1 MKETSRFPKEKVS
14 VNNEP
19 LDETN
24 TLLVKISDSQ
34 YYLIATTINM
44 NSTKF
49 VFK

>member
-24 TLLVKISDSQ
+24 ALCSQ
-34 YYLIATTINM
+34 VIHNTSSVATTINM

>member
-24 TLLVKISDSQ
+24 TLCSQ
-34 YYLIATTINM
+34 D
-44 NSTKF
+44 K
-49 VFK
+49 